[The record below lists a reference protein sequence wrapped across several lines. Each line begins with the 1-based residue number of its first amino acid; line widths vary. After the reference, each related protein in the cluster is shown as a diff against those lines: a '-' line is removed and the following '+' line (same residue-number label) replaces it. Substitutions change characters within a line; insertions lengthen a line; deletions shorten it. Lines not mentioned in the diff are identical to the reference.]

1 MKIAIIDS
9 VKHEQEKLSRM
20 IQKWSSNH
28 NCEAEIF
35 MFKNGFSFLE
45 HFSNSLF
52 DLIFMDFYLDTAN
65 GIEIMQAI
73 RKKDFTVPIIFTT
86 TNKDCIFE
94 LVHLHIFDYIHKP
107 YTSDQIAHVL
117 DEFVKLFP
125 GYQNN
130 QILKFSSGKKNVSLL
145 TSNILYITA
154 DNNYTVFMTTTG
166 AKRYRIF
173 FSKVSALLTDQR
185 FIVCTRGVAVNM
197 DYIKRENHGIFEMED
212 GRNFPIHRNG
222 RKQIVETFEQY
233 QLHKSVDCKM
243 ANVI

>member
-65 GIEIMQAI
+65 GIEITQAI

-94 LVHLHIFDYIHKP
+94 LVHLHIFDLSISPIRLIKLLMYW
-107 YTSDQIAHVL
+107 TSSSNYS
-117 DEFVKLFP
+117 P
-125 GYQNN
+125 G
-130 QILKFSSGKKNVSLL
+130 IK
-145 TSNILYITA
+145 IT
-154 DNNYTVFMTTTG
+154 
-166 AKRYRIF
+166 
-173 FSKVSALLTDQR
+173 R
-185 FIVCTRGVAVNM
+185 F
-197 DYIKRENHGIFEMED
+197 
-212 GRNFPIHRNG
+212 
-222 RKQIVETFEQY
+222 
-233 QLHKSVDCKM
+233 
-243 ANVI
+243 